1 MSSMRWSQNSD
12 REKHD
17 GHDRP
22 SEGRGSRNGRSPFGL
37 SSFAFSL
44 SREGFTLIEMV
55 AVIIILSIISAITIY
70 FLVNS
75 AKQYAV
81 MMNQRVLFE
90 EAQLAMERMCR
101 EIRDAKA
108 ILSPSGGVSA
118 SSIVFTRT
126 HSTACDSANETITFR
141 LTGTTLEKVKTS
153 PSAVS
158 PLAERVSTFSVT
170 RGATD
175 DEIKIVLGLSL
186 VTGENMTLQT
196 KVYPKNLPKSTT
208 HKHFFEN
215 WAEEI
220 ST

>member
-12 REKHD
+12 QGED
-17 GHDRP
+17 YGYDRP
-22 SEGRGSRNGRSPFGL
+22 SEGRGPRNDRSSFGL
-37 SSFAFSL
+37 LSFAFSL

-55 AVIIILSIISAITIY
+55 AVMVILSIISAITIN
-70 FLVNS
+70 FLVHS

-81 MMNQRVLFE
+81 MMNQKALFE

-101 EIRDAKA
+101 EIRDAKV
-108 ILSPSGGVSA
+108 ILSPPGGA
-118 SSIVFTRT
+118 SSNSIVFTRT
-126 HSTACDSANETITFR
+126 HSTAQDWVNETITFR

-153 PSAVS
+153 PSASS
-158 PLAERVSTFSVT
+158 PLAERVSAFSIT
-170 RGATD
+170 RGATK

-208 HKHFFEN
+208 HKYFFEN
-215 WAEEI
+215 WGEDI